1 MRWRLSDL
9 LVISLFWISP
19 LNAKLIPRELLFS
32 YPDYTHPK
40 ISPDGKFL
48 GFIKEDQNNVTNVF
62 LRCLCCNLT
71 RQVTFERKNDVL
83 GYAFTALPDIIYY
96 AQDRDGD
103 ENTMLFA
110 KNISQEAI
118 ERGRSARSV
127 ISDRKGVKADVL
139 GNNYVDPRLLIGLND
154 EDPSMP
160 NIYSYDLLTNE
171 LTLVMRNRRF
181 PALFVD
187 NALNI
192 RLAAKEQPDGTVIY
206 YRLSATA
213 PARGI
218 LTSDE
223 DLWEEILSFSAEDA
237 GSNAFMGF
245 DKSNENIYWLWADD
259 SSDLGKLKLDGL
271 IVPQNPFSG
280 KFIMFPISSPRRQT
294 TLFQPK
300 KGEIGAVFWNFT
312 ERSPLAVS
320 EVYHKHEWYVLNET
334 AMDDMQVIVDYNPTA
349 SPYIVSYSVDQ
360 ELILLTYDSAEK
372 PFNVYLYRRANKSIE
387 LLFNTKPSL
396 QEYRFNSMVGFVYT
410 ARDGL
415 PIQAYLSLP
424 PDTPLL
430 SPAQA
435 SPTNHEY
442 AELGLLPSSPQKMVI
457 MVHGGPQSRDVY
469 GFNTVNAWLTNRGY
483 AVLQEHNVL
492 AEHGFTEE
500 FLHNCLGGEYEPF
513 SPGQYGSSAIVVSKG
528 FTTSSVRLNG
538 IRPDYSLLN
547 FSPSVFTPVLVKPNV
562 RTNFS
567 PQRVTPSSNRIKF
580 LCSYGC

>member
-1 MRWRLSDL
+1 M
-9 LVISLFWISP
+9 
-19 LNAKLIPRELLFS
+19 KL
-32 YPDYTHPK
+32 
-40 ISPDGKFL
+40 
-48 GFIKEDQNNVTNVF
+48 
-62 LRCLCCNLT
+62 CL
-71 RQVTFERKNDVL
+71 
-83 GYAFTALPDIIYY
+83 
-96 AQDRDGD
+96 
-103 ENTMLFA
+103 
-110 KNISQEAI
+110 QEAI

-223 DLWEEILSFSAEDA
+223 DLWEEILSFLRRRMQEAMRK
-237 GSNAFMGF
+237 FMGF

-259 SSDLGKLKLDGL
+259 SSDL
-271 IVPQNPFSG
+271 G

-372 PFNVYLYRRANKSIE
+372 PFDVYLYRRANKS
-387 LLFNTKPSL
+387 
-396 QEYRFNSMVGFVYT
+396 
-410 ARDGL
+410 
-415 PIQAYLSLP
+415 
-424 PDTPLL
+424 
-430 SPAQA
+430 
-435 SPTNHEY
+435 
-442 AELGLLPSSPQKMVI
+442 
-457 MVHGGPQSRDVY
+457 
-469 GFNTVNAWLTNRGY
+469 
-483 AVLQEHNVL
+483 
-492 AEHGFTEE
+492 
-500 FLHNCLGGEYEPF
+500 
-513 SPGQYGSSAIVVSKG
+513 
-528 FTTSSVRLNG
+528 
-538 IRPDYSLLN
+538 
-547 FSPSVFTPVLVKPNV
+547 
-562 RTNFS
+562 
-567 PQRVTPSSNRIKF
+567 
-580 LCSYGC
+580 